1 MSIWKSI
8 GSFFSSL
15 FQKKESI
22 TVETVSTNDKQQEDT
37 VVEEI
42 TKPIVI
48 ETDTDKDN
56 TVEVTEDVSDTI
68 DNDITIDKI
77 TINDSDNSE
86 EPVKEEILT
95 ANKLYSNVCVFLD
108 PGHTDKTPGKRSPD
122 NRLYE
127 WKYNREIVKMI
138 ESELDKLGIEHWNSH
153 PEDSWVDSSHN
164 TDSKDLVLR
173 CQRIN
178 KKYTEVRANNKKAFM
193 ISVHVNAAGS
203 GDWYNATGWSAYTTK
218 GQNNSDKL
226 ADCLYDAAEEILV
239 PLGKKLRTDK
249 SDGDRDNESN
259 FYIIK
264 HSNCVCALTENFFMD
279 NKDDV
284 DFLLSDKGKEAIVKV
299 HIEGIKKYIEKYC

>member
-1 MSIWKSI
+1 
-8 GSFFSSL
+8 
-15 FQKKESI
+15 
-22 TVETVSTNDKQQEDT
+22 
-37 VVEEI
+37 
-42 TKPIVI
+42 
-48 ETDTDKDN
+48 
-56 TVEVTEDVSDTI
+56 
-68 DNDITIDKI
+68 
-77 TINDSDNSE
+77 
-86 EPVKEEILT
+86 
-95 ANKLYSNVCVFLD
+95 
-108 PGHTDKTPGKRSPD
+108 
-122 NRLYE
+122 
-127 WKYNREIVKMI
+127 MI

-153 PEDSWVDSSHN
+153 PEDSWADSSHN

-203 GDWYNATGWSAYTTK
+203 GDWYNATRWSAYTTK

-226 ADCLYDAAEEILV
+226 ADCLYDAAEEIMV
-239 PLGKKLRTDK
+239 PLGKKLGTDK

-264 HSNCVCALTENFFMD
+264 YSNCVCALTENFFMD